1 MAGEDPAVTAF
12 VEDVPSHPSRKVS
25 EDGPLFQDKEISAMY
40 ANAAAATGKRHYYSL
55 FLTHW

>member
-12 VEDVPSHPSRKVS
+12 VEDVPPPPSRKVS

-40 ANAAAATGKRHYYSL
+40 ANAAAATGK
-55 FLTHW
+55 